1 MRNFFDT
8 DKPVWKFFTKIFCM
22 VELNILWLVCSLPI
36 VTFGASTIA
45 LYYTMSKVVGGD
57 DYGLVKIFIRSFKE
71 NLKQGII
78 MGLITL
84 ALGALVGFDLY
95 FYVIA
100 PGKLV
105 SIMQV
110 FQIFLVLLYLMVFT
124 WLFPVM
130 AKLENTN
137 IKLIQSSFYLSI
149 RFLGYTAMMIITEV
163 SVTLIELFYAPVL
176 ALWGMGLISYVHCIC
191 SRAAFAKYFPE
202 EDDPAKEELRELF
215 PEDEDPTAKP

>member
-137 IKLIQSSFYLSI
+137 IKLIQEIMGHADISTTMNIYNESNVERKKASFARLESTTDFTTNN
-149 RFLGYTAMMIITEV
+149 REV
-163 SVTLIELFYAPVL
+163 
-176 ALWGMGLISYVHCIC
+176 M
-191 SRAAFAKYFPE
+191 
-202 EDDPAKEELRELF
+202 
-215 PEDEDPTAKP
+215 